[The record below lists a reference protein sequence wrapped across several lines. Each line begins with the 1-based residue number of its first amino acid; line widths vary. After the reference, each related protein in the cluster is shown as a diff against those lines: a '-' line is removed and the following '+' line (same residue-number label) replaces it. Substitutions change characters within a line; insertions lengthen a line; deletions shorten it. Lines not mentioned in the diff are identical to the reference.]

1 MSFNENHVLLL
12 CKTDFLSA
20 KTALYSKF
28 QVIFLFI
35 KTALFAEST
44 LQKVESGRDFLSG
57 RDNVR
62 ENINRS
68 VYEELA
74 TIKRSGFGVPCEKS
88 VGGTEN
94 SAYMKRTALWQ
105 SFDLADKF
113 AVDQINMKFSFSKIK
128 SHSPLGKISAL

>member
-1 MSFNENHVLLL
+1 MSLQIIFLGKLFTKKHTMSFNENHVLLL
-12 CKTDFLSA
+12 FKTDSLSA

-68 VYEELA
+68 VYEEFA
-74 TIKRSGFGVPCEKS
+74 TIKRSGFGCPCEKS
-88 VGGTEN
+88 DGV
-94 SAYMKRTALWQ
+94 
-105 SFDLADKF
+105 
-113 AVDQINMKFSFSKIK
+113 
-128 SHSPLGKISAL
+128 